1 MSLLSVCSARSD
13 SSTAV
18 GTVSLK
24 FFASAAQLG
33 TFSVFQ
39 KILLLLVKEKTT
51 FCRTVQES
59 RNDRQSNEQDKS
71 NRQADQVNHLVM
83 KIKKKNI

>member
-1 MSLLSVCSARSD
+1 MFSLLSVWSARSD
-13 SSTAV
+13 SSSAV

-24 FFASAAQLG
+24 FLASAVQLG
-33 TFSVFQ
+33 TFSVF
-39 KILLLLVKEKTT
+39 KTILFLVKEKIT

-71 NRQADQVNHLVM
+71 NHQADQVNHLVM
-83 KIKKKNI
+83 KI